1 MVVFCIEIWQS
12 SVWYTRSLGW
22 WDDRLIYQASAV
34 PSKYR
39 CFFTISCKILW
50 DETIDPATQ
59 HSTMKIIRFLVFNLV
74 CSFMT
79 EFLCWSCWVGWSRN
93 QLSLFYTKFLWTKRL
108 LACLASSLDASH
120 ACCMGDPNMFQ
131 HLDTLKTPFFKVLII
146 IGLVLL
152 FTPRSFCRLGTLLYF
167 FTVYH
172 SIYIRTVSLK
182 LLLSTL
188 LIQFRL
194 VYGHFGQR
202 NKHVTIDF
210 CLRLAGRRWI
220 F

>member
-1 MVVFCIEIWQS
+1 MQNPLQKSFQFIYLFIFFITLQKKRSFECPTS
-12 SVWYTRSLGW
+12 KPATRSFIFLV
-22 WDDRLIYQASAV
+22 D
-34 PSKYR
+34 K
-39 CFFTISCKILW
+39 TIK
-50 DETIDPATQ
+50 PATQ
-59 HSTMKIIRFLVFNLV
+59 RIILKIVEFLVHWFV
-74 CSFMT
+74 T
-79 EFLCWSCWVGWSRN
+79 DFLFWSCWVGWNRN

-172 SIYIRTVSLK
+172 SINIRKVSL
-182 LLLSTL
+182 
-188 LIQFRL
+188 
-194 VYGHFGQR
+194 
-202 NKHVTIDF
+202 
-210 CLRLAGRRWI
+210 
-220 F
+220 